1 MKTMVN
7 RLANAA
13 PRALDSLIGAN
24 NGKVSSTC
32 TLDHQQ
38 EADKKKKKMRER
50 SCSFH
55 LDLSELDLNNTSS
68 SDDLTSSSNFSVS
81 GGGSSTVGFSDL
93 CSSSGISI
101 GDEMSIVGDL
111 LFGDEQLS
119 SSSEYYSSSSS
130 SAIGTMNTTTTT
142 ANDVSPSP
150 N

>member
-1 MKTMVN
+1 MMKTMVN

-24 NGKVSSTC
+24 N

-38 EADKKKKKMRER
+38 EAEKKKKKMRER

-55 LDLSELDLNNTSS
+55 LDLSELDLNNT

-119 SSSEYYSSSSS
+119 SSSDYSSSS

>member
-24 NGKVSSTC
+24 N

-119 SSSEYYSSSSS
+119 SSSEYYSSSS
-130 SAIGTMNTTTTT
+130 AIGTMNTTTTT

>member
-1 MKTMVN
+1 MVN

-24 NGKVSSTC
+24 N

-38 EADKKKKKMRER
+38 EAEKKKKKMRER

-55 LDLSELDLNNTSS
+55 LDLSELDLNNT

-119 SSSEYYSSSSS
+119 SSSDYSSSS

>member
-1 MKTMVN
+1 MVN

-24 NGKVSSTC
+24 N

-55 LDLSELDLNNTSS
+55 LDLSELDLNNT

-119 SSSEYYSSSSS
+119 SSSDYSSSS

>member
-24 NGKVSSTC
+24 NG
-32 TLDHQQ
+32 LDHQQ
-38 EADKKKKKMRER
+38 DADKKKKKMRER

-55 LDLSELDLNNTSS
+55 LDLSELDLNNT

-119 SSSEYYSSSSS
+119 SSSEYYSSSS
-130 SAIGTMNTTTTT
+130 AIGTMNTTTTT

>member
-24 NGKVSSTC
+24 N

-38 EADKKKKKMRER
+38 EAEKKKKKMRER

-55 LDLSELDLNNTSS
+55 LDLSELDLNNT

-119 SSSEYYSSSSS
+119 SSSDYSSSS

>member
-1 MKTMVN
+1 MQTH
-7 RLANAA
+7 
-13 PRALDSLIGAN
+13 PQ
-24 NGKVSSTC
+24 TY
-32 TLDHQQ
+32 
-38 EADKKKKKMRER
+38 
-50 SCSFH
+50 H

-81 GGGSSTVGFSDL
+81 GGGSSTVGLSDL